1 MEKANNESLR
11 LSLILSDNLA
21 DRVLKV
27 RQMDEFRRCSI
38 AEILRMLIEAGLE
51 AKGYAKGRLY
61 ERYENHQNFDEHG
74 DG

>member
-1 MEKANNESLR
+1 MEKANNNKESLR

-51 AKGYAKGRLY
+51 AKGYG
-61 ERYENHQNFDEHG
+61 ERKIV
-74 DG
+74 